1 MAALDLTATT
11 SYPFIK
17 VVSSVGTTQ
26 QEVLLPAGK
35 IKLTVGSSAALYI
48 ATSSVS
54 DGAAMP
60 TDKVSIPAANL
71 LELELS
77 HSANDRI
84 AKFAVAAQ
92 TSTADVQI
100 ILERA

>member
-60 TDKVSIPAANL
+60 TDKVSIPADNL

-84 AKFAVAAQ
+84 ANFAVAAQ
-92 TSTADVQI
+92 TGTADIQI

>member
-1 MAALDLTATT
+1 MAAVDLSGVSA
-11 SYPFIK
+11 YPYIK
-17 VVSSVGTTQ
+17 VIATVGTTQ
-26 QEVLLPAGK
+26 QEVNLPSGK
-35 IKLTVGSSAALYI
+35 LKLTVGSSAALFL
-48 ATSSVS
+48 ATAGVS

-77 HSANDRI
+77 HSVGDKI
-84 AKFAVAAQ
+84 TSFAVAAQ
-92 TSTADVQI
+92 TGTADVEI